1 MHSTFPGGVPID
13 PARSTP
19 PEVRAARTA
28 GGNGLMRNAR
38 LIAVLVAVGAVA
50 ACHGTRYTTV
60 TIPPRLELGQYGRAA
75 LTTFSVENAKGSLN
89 ELATRRF
96 AESVLRAQR
105 DVEVLEVGTVD
116 ETLEKVGESTFGPA
130 AAKAFGSDRDVP
142 VVFAGHMK
150 VSNVRPS
157 GGLTS
162 LAVPHL
168 EATISVELDVA
179 LYSSRTGGTIWRA
192 GSTASEKVGQVS
204 MSGNLPTFSAKD
216 PNAAYGR
223 LVDRLIAEVSQD
235 LYPTFERRVV
245 R

>member
-1 MHSTFPGGVPID
+1 M
-13 PARSTP
+13 RSI
-19 PEVRAARTA
+19 R
-28 GGNGLMRNAR
+28 
-38 LIAVLVAVGAVA
+38 LVAIVSALGVVA

-60 TIPPRLELGQYGRAA
+60 TIPPRLELAQYERAA

-96 AESVLRAQR
+96 AESVLQAQR
-105 DVEVLEVGTVD
+105 DVEVLEVGSVD
-116 ETLEKVGESTFGPA
+116 DTLQRVGESTFGPA
-130 AAKAFGSDRDVP
+130 AAKAVGSERDVP

-162 LAVPHL
+162 FAVPHL
-168 EATISVELDVA
+168 EATIAVELDVA
-179 LYSSRTGGTIWRA
+179 LYSTRTGGTLWRA
-192 GSTASEKVGQVS
+192 GSSASEKVGQVS

-223 LVDRLIAEVSQD
+223 LVDRLVAVVSQD

>member
-1 MHSTFPGGVPID
+1 MPD
-13 PARSTP
+13 
-19 PEVRAARTA
+19 
-28 GGNGLMRNAR
+28 MRNAR
-38 LIAVLVAVGAVA
+38 WIAVVVTAVTVVA
-50 ACHGTRYTTV
+50 CNGTKYTTV
-60 TIPPRLELGQYGRAA
+60 TIPPRLDLTQYQRAA

-96 AESVLRAQR
+96 AEQVLHAQR
-105 DVEVLEVGTVD
+105 DVEVVEAGTVD
-116 ETLEKVGESTFGPA
+116 DTLEKLGEATFGPA
-130 AAKAFGSDRDVP
+130 AAKAIGSERDVP

-157 GGLTS
+157 GGLTA

-168 EATISVELDVA
+168 EATIQVDLDVA
-179 LYSSRTGGTIWRA
+179 LYSTRSGGTLWRA
-192 GSTASEKVGQVS
+192 GSSASEKVGQVS

-223 LVDRLIAEVSQD
+223 LVDRLIASVSQD
-235 LYPTFERRVV
+235 LYPTYERRAV